1 MTEIFTICDAYTV
14 FRDGTF
20 IEDGLIKDISRKHLV
35 SKIIG
40 RDYQDQF
47 PEAKAEIT
55 AGTCASRQEF
65 FDSAES

>member
-47 PEAKAEIT
+47 PKPKAETT
-55 AGTCASRQEF
+55 AEPVLRVKKSR
-65 FDSAES
+65 SRES